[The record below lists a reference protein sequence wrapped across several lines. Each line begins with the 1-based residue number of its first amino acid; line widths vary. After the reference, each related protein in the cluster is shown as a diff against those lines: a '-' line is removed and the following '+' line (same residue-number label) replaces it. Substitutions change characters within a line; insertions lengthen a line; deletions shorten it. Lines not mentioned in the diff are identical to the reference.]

1 MLNYKHVI
9 ATLLVTTSLI
19 AQTILNGYGLG
30 MKNYYH
36 EASTLSLSSS
46 GLIPSF
52 NKNISLSNPSTW
64 HNLNYTYF
72 TGSYVGNYNSINDI
86 ENSSTLL
93 GAAKLIIPIKNKYS
107 IGVGIE
113 PYYQQYL
120 ELEGGEHNE
129 FILNNDTLDTYLSH
143 TSYGGTSEISFYLGA
158 NIIKNLNIAIKY
170 GNLYG
175 SNRQQEIFT
184 LDELDYYTQHRM
196 VYSGSILGLYAN
208 SDYLS
213 ELNVPITLFAGFS
226 FPIKP
231 ISADIAYYQPFEDS
245 NDSGYQ
251 DSGDFPSASDAKDPT
266 EVEIDKLSS
275 PYEYQ
280 FGFDYQLKNRFS
292 ILGEYSGWSD
302 KSEKSADI
310 SKFNDQFTSISHIN
324 VGIARFAPEI
334 IKSTLDRFN
343 FKLSAFSQN
352 IELLNSEK
360 NIKVYGVS
368 GGVGFNFGRTKNQI
382 DIGYSFG
389 KREGLIGVE
398 EEIIHRYSIGIT
410 VGDVWFVKRRA
421 R

>member
-1 MLNYKHVI
+1 MLNYKQVI
-9 ATLLVTTSLI
+9 AALLVISNLF

-52 NKNISLSNPSTW
+52 NKDISLSNPSTW

-72 TGSYVGNYNSINDI
+72 TGTYVGNYNLINEI
-86 ENSSTLL
+86 ENGSNLL
-93 GAAKLIIPIKNKYS
+93 GSAKLIIPIMNTYS

-120 ELEGGEHNE
+120 ELEGKEHDE

-158 NIIKNLNIAIKY
+158 NIIEYLNVAMKY
-170 GNLYG
+170 GILYG

-184 LDELDYYTQHRM
+184 LDDLDYYSQHR
-196 VYSGSILGLYAN
+196 VIYSGSILGMYAN
-208 SDYLS
+208 SDYLTKFDI
-213 ELNVPITLFAGFS
+213 LIKLFAGFS
-226 FPIKP
+226 IPIKSL
-231 ISADIAYYQPFEDS
+231 SANIAYYQPFEDS

-251 DSGDFPSASDAKDPT
+251 DSSDFPSTSDANDPT
-266 EVEIDKLSS
+266 EVEIKDLSS

-280 FGFDYQLKNRFS
+280 FGFDYQLKNGFS
-292 ILGEYSGWSD
+292 ILGEYSNWSD
-302 KSEKSADI
+302 KSKKGADI

-334 IKSTLDRFN
+334 IKSTIDRFN
-343 FKLSAFSQN
+343 FKLGAFSQN

-368 GGVGFNFGRTKNQI
+368 GGVGFNFGRTNNQI
-382 DIGYSFG
+382 DLAYSYG
-389 KREGLIGVE
+389 KREGLIGVG

-410 VGDVWFVKRRA
+410 VGDIWFVKRRA